1 MVERNLLQK
10 LVLMDKMDRHRLH
23 PRLKN
28 LLQVMRRKW

>member
-10 LVLMDKMDRHRLH
+10 LGLMDKMDHHLH

-28 LLQVMRRKW
+28 LLQAMRRKW